1 MDGLRT
7 VGAGLMVFAV
17 VGSLAG
23 AGDSAI
29 KLRVVGSGGKPS
41 SAVMPPVRDRPPE
54 EIGTHTGLIQ
64 ATGPWSFS
72 GGRNSETDGEPS
84 TATAASATISLASDA
99 ASCEP
104 LGSDVTVTATAS
116 GPRGSWVAGQ
126 LLVAWDP
133 TKLALRQVRPGGDPY
148 SVAYSLNQTAG
159 SVMVLASIPPG
170 TTPPSGGGVLTCDTS
185 WARVATEAPGAYE
198 IAYDSDRRRTVLV
211 SDGKTWEWDGSSWSL
226 RSAQGPPAR
235 GAGAMVYDPIGRRCL
250 LFGGYGGN
258 PVHSDL
264 WSWDGA
270 TWTLLNSGQ
279 IPGRGDFAMAFDSHR
294 NRLVVHGGYN
304 LSFLMSDTCE
314 WNPDTNTWSCIA
326 DGPIGRR
333 YAHRMVYDP
342 GLQRVMLHGGYYF
355 FNRGDSWTWDGV
367 SWVQISTTGPAR
379 YVFGMA
385 YDSRRGEMVIHGGT
399 TCCSEVEYPQTWR
412 FRGGAWQLC
421 GSAGPARG
429 YMGMAYD
436 SHRDALIFS
445 GGMGPSP
452 SGRIGYAE
460 TWELRSPVSDVQI
473 AQLDF
478 GVIGGSCDGSGT
490 EVGFFNAG
498 PLQTAFTD
506 GLGNVIVPALAGSAG
521 FVVDD
526 GVPVLSNVPA
536 DVSVRPEAGEGAF
549 AMVSLTAPTA
559 TDGCSPVTQT
569 ATRSD
574 GQPLS
579 AAYGVGTTTVTWRAV
594 DPCGNEAVD
603 FTSVTV
609 EPFNT
614 LDLSVSL
621 AGGGFAPSL
630 NRDLQLSVQGAGGTQ
645 ARSVSALFSTG
656 TASVSLTDLP
666 IDAYG
671 CITVEDTARSLRR
684 RVNVTDGGATWT
696 ATASLVLGDI
706 IDDEVIDVLDW
717 GAYVVSNPNA
727 DLDGDGVITA
737 ADGQFILDNFGVQGD
752 GVCGSPLDGPPT
764 ARESVSVAELVQMG
778 LPELAGADL
787 NGDGWLDLRDMAMA
801 D

>member
-1 MDGLRT
+1 PFTVERT
-7 VGAGLMVFAV
+7 QFQSIATRHVIEIRFGQTRLVGCQFTDCQALGALFGVTYSGTYALQDCRFCNVSMPYFQGGWTDLGGNSFNSCPALPE
-17 VGSLAG
+17 LA
-23 AGDSAI
+23 
-29 KLRVVGSGGKPS
+29 L
-41 SAVMPPVRDRPPE
+41 
-54 EIGTHTGLIQ
+54 
-64 ATGPWSFS
+64 
-72 GGRNSETDGEPS
+72 S
-84 TATAASATISLASDA
+84 TATGSCTSLQQV
-99 ASCEP
+99 
-104 LGSDVTVTATAS
+104 VTVDARLRNVTN
-116 GPRGSWVAGQ
+116 PVVAGQ
-126 LLVAWDP
+126 MLLSWDP
-133 TKLALRQVRPGGDPY
+133 AKLAFESVLGGDGPFN
-148 SVAYSLNQTAG
+148 VVYSLNRSSGQVIVLTSVAPGSSGG
-159 SVMVLASIPPG
+159 SVVDNSVAKMQF
-170 TTPPSGGGVLTCDTS
+170 
-185 WARVATEAPGAYE
+185 RV
-198 IAYDSDRRRTVLV
+198 I
-211 SDGKTWEWDGSSWSL
+211 
-226 RSAQGPPAR
+226 
-235 GAGAMVYDPIGRRCL
+235 
-250 LFGGYGGN
+250 
-258 PVHSDL
+258 
-264 WSWDGA
+264 GA
-270 TWTLLNSGQ
+270 TC
-279 IPGRGDFAMAFDSHR
+279 
-294 NRLVVHGGYN
+294 GGTGN
-304 LSFLMSDTCE
+304 EVSFLS
-314 WNPDTNTWSCIA
+314 
-326 DGPIGRR
+326 
-333 YAHRMVYDP
+333 
-342 GLQRVMLHGGYYF
+342 
-355 FNRGDSWTWDGV
+355 
-367 SWVQISTTGPAR
+367 
-379 YVFGMA
+379 
-385 YDSRRGEMVIHGGT
+385 
-399 TCCSEVEYPQTWR
+399 
-412 FRGGAWQLC
+412 
-421 GSAGPARG
+421 
-429 YMGMAYD
+429 
-436 SHRDALIFS
+436 
-445 GGMGPSP
+445 
-452 SGRIGYAE
+452 
-460 TWELRSPVSDVQI
+460 
-473 AQLDF
+473 
-478 GVIGGSCDGSGT
+478 
-490 EVGFFNAG
+490 AG

-506 GLGNVIVPALAGSAG
+506 GLGNVIVPALTGSAG

-536 DVSVRPEAGEGAF
+536 DVSVRPEAGEGTF

-574 GQPLS
+574 GQALS

>member
-1 MDGLRT
+1 
-7 VGAGLMVFAV
+7 
-17 VGSLAG
+17 
-23 AGDSAI
+23 
-29 KLRVVGSGGKPS
+29 
-41 SAVMPPVRDRPPE
+41 
-54 EIGTHTGLIQ
+54 
-64 ATGPWSFS
+64 
-72 GGRNSETDGEPS
+72 
-84 TATAASATISLASDA
+84 
-99 ASCEP
+99 
-104 LGSDVTVTATAS
+104 
-116 GPRGSWVAGQ
+116 
-126 LLVAWDP
+126 
-133 TKLALRQVRPGGDPY
+133 
-148 SVAYSLNQTAG
+148 
-159 SVMVLASIPPG
+159 
-170 TTPPSGGGVLTCDTS
+170 
-185 WARVATEAPGAYE
+185 
-198 IAYDSDRRRTVLV
+198 
-211 SDGKTWEWDGSSWSL
+211 
-226 RSAQGPPAR
+226 
-235 GAGAMVYDPIGRRCL
+235 
-250 LFGGYGGN
+250 
-258 PVHSDL
+258 
-264 WSWDGA
+264 
-270 TWTLLNSGQ
+270 
-279 IPGRGDFAMAFDSHR
+279 MA
-294 NRLVVHGGYN
+294 RLV
-304 LSFLMSDTCE
+304 
-314 WNPDTNTWSCIA
+314 
-326 DGPIGRR
+326 
-333 YAHRMVYDP
+333 
-342 GLQRVMLHGGYYF
+342 
-355 FNRGDSWTWDGV
+355 
-367 SWVQISTTGPAR
+367 
-379 YVFGMA
+379 
-385 YDSRRGEMVIHGGT
+385 
-399 TCCSEVEYPQTWR
+399 
-412 FRGGAWQLC
+412 
-421 GSAGPARG
+421 
-429 YMGMAYD
+429 
-436 SHRDALIFS
+436 FS
-445 GGMGPSP
+445 
-452 SGRIGYAE
+452 
-460 TWELRSPVSDVQI
+460 
-473 AQLDF
+473 
-478 GVIGGSCDGSGT
+478 VIGGSCDGSGT
-490 EVGFFNAG
+490 EVGFFAAG

-536 DVSVRPEAGEGAF
+536 DVSVRPEAGEGTF

-574 GQPLS
+574 GQALS

>member
-1 MDGLRT
+1 
-7 VGAGLMVFAV
+7 
-17 VGSLAG
+17 
-23 AGDSAI
+23 
-29 KLRVVGSGGKPS
+29 
-41 SAVMPPVRDRPPE
+41 
-54 EIGTHTGLIQ
+54 
-64 ATGPWSFS
+64 
-72 GGRNSETDGEPS
+72 
-84 TATAASATISLASDA
+84 
-99 ASCEP
+99 
-104 LGSDVTVTATAS
+104 
-116 GPRGSWVAGQ
+116 
-126 LLVAWDP
+126 
-133 TKLALRQVRPGGDPY
+133 
-148 SVAYSLNQTAG
+148 
-159 SVMVLASIPPG
+159 
-170 TTPPSGGGVLTCDTS
+170 
-185 WARVATEAPGAYE
+185 
-198 IAYDSDRRRTVLV
+198 
-211 SDGKTWEWDGSSWSL
+211 
-226 RSAQGPPAR
+226 
-235 GAGAMVYDPIGRRCL
+235 MVYDPIGRRCL

-264 WSWDGA
+264 WSWDGVN
-270 TWTLLNSGQ
+270 WTLLNAGQ
-279 IPGRGDFAMAFDSHR
+279 IPGRGDFAMAFDSGR

-304 LSFLMSDTCE
+304 LSSLMSDTCE
-314 WNPDTNTWSCIA
+314 WNPVTNTWSRIA

-355 FNRGDSWTWDGV
+355 FNRGDTWTWDGG

-399 TCCSEVEYPQTWR
+399 TCCTEVEYPQTWR

-473 AQLDF
+473 ARLDF

-490 EVGFFNAG
+490 EVGFFSAG

-506 GLGNVIVPALAGSAG
+506 GLGNAIIPALTGSAG

-526 GVPVLSNVPA
+526 GNPVFTNVPA
-536 DVSVRPEAGEGAF
+536 DVVTRPEAGDGAF

-559 TDGCSPVTQT
+559 TDSCSPLTET

-579 AAYGVGTTTVTWRAV
+579 AAYPVGVTTVTWQAV

-603 FTSVTV
+603 FTRVTV

-645 ARSVSALFSTG
+645 VR
-656 TASVSLTDLP
+656 TASAWFGSGSAQVSLTDLP

-696 ATASLVLGDI
+696 ATASLVLGDLI
-706 IDDEVIDVLDW
+706 NDEVIDVLDW
-717 GAYVVSNPNA
+717 GAYVVFNANA
-727 DLDGDGVITA
+727 DLNGDGVINA

-752 GVCGSPLDGPPT
+752 GACGSGLNGPPSP
-764 ARESVSVAELVQMG
+764 RESVSVAELVQMG

-787 NGDGWLDLRDMAMA
+787 NGDGWLDLRDMDMA